1 MFVALLELGSG
12 KLLVFLNIQWLQV
25 HQRYALIEWAGRR
38 CEHFCH
44 QMAMRA
50 REDEV
55 GIGASLDIGTEQC
68 LYAIVGIVGDLLKLV
83 DGNKTWLVGLV
94 EIREYLIKRNFGIY
108 YVADAFRT
116 KFVNDGFAEILTRSL
131 MELVE

>member
-1 MFVALLELGSG
+1 MLVAFLELGCG
-12 KLLVFLNIQWLQV
+12 NLRVLLHIQRLQV
-25 HQRYALIEWAGRR
+25 HQRHALIEWTGRG

-44 QMAMRA
+44 QMAVRT

-83 DGNKTWLVGLV
+83 DSNKAWFIGLV
-94 EIREYLIKRNFGIY
+94 EISEYLIKRNFRIHH
-108 YVADAFRT
+108 VADAYSPNWSPVDIERDF
-116 KFVNDGFAEILTRSL
+116 
-131 MELVE
+131 

>member
-1 MFVALLELGSG
+1 MFVVLLELGSG

-44 QMAMRA
+44 QMAVRT

-55 GIGASLDIGTEQC
+55 GIGATLNVGTEQC

-83 DGNKTWLVGLV
+83 DSNKAWFIGLV
-94 EIREYLIKRNFGIY
+94 EISEYLIKRNFGIY
-108 YVADAFRT
+108 YVADAYSP
-116 KFVNDGFAEILTRSL
+116 NRSPVDI
-131 MELVE
+131 ERDF